1 MSGVFQYL
9 SETISYEKREKL
21 YGLSYTSMI
30 TVWFSTL
37 HKVEITKIFDDAI
50 SKVQYFIPAKLIII
64 L

>member
-1 MSGVFQYL
+1 MSGAFQYL
-9 SETISYEKREKL
+9 SETINYEKREKL

-30 TVWFSTL
+30 TILFSTF
-37 HKVEITKIFDDAI
+37 HKAEITKIFDDAI